1 MAGGWRALWTWLDA
15 KRLLVWVLFAG
26 IFAMALRPAADWDM
40 WWHLRSGAAIVQA
53 RSIPLTDPFSH
64 TRFGHPWVDQSWL
77 AQVGLYG
84 VYRLGGFG
92 GLALGLA
99 FAVVATFA
107 LVFWASSGHLYVRV
121 AGVLLA
127 ALASAVFWSVRPQM
141 ASLFLAAAVGAL
153 VRRYR
158 QRGGR
163 ALWLLP
169 PLFALWANLHAA
181 WMAGLLLLACGV
193 VGEVANA
200 LASSGRSGSLS
211 GRTSPFPQPPAA
223 ATPSLSAEP
232 GERGLGVS
240 EVRAGALALAG
251 LLSVAAI
258 SLNPQGPRMLLYP
271 FQTVGIGVL
280 QQFIQEWASP
290 DFHRLQFHPFLWLW
304 LATVWALACS
314 PLEKDWGDLLAFALF
329 SAMAF
334 TAGRNVA
341 LFAVVATPLLTA
353 HGTAVLEPALRRLT
367 GASSGGTRLAPVNW
381 GIAVLVALAVAARAW
396 AGPLNPLA
404 VAQEQGARFPVQ
416 AAEAILRERP
426 PGPLFN
432 SYNWGGY
439 LLWRLYPAYQVYVD
453 GRTDLYG
460 DEVLREYLQVV
471 RLEPGWEEALARRG
485 IRLVVVEAG
494 EPLANRLRADPDWEP
509 FYADGLAAV
518 FVRRGG

>member
-1 MAGGWRALWTWLDA
+1 M
-15 KRLLVWVLFAG
+15 LFAG

-40 WWHLRSGAAIVQA
+40 WWHLRSGEAIVQA
-53 RSIPLTDPFSH
+53 RAIPLTDPFSH

-84 VYRLGGFG
+84 LYRLGGFG
-92 GLALGLA
+92 ALALGLA
-99 FAVVATFA
+99 CAVVATFA
-107 LVFWASSGHLYVRV
+107 LVFWTSPGHLYVRAV
-121 AGVLLA
+121 GVLLA
-127 ALASAVFWSVRPQM
+127 ALASAVFWSVRPQV
-141 ASLFLAAAVGAL
+141 ASLFLTAAVWAL

-158 QRGGR
+158 GRGGR

-193 VGEVANA
+193 VGEAANA
-200 LASSGRSGSLS
+200 LAFSGRSGPIPS
-211 GRTSPFPQPPAA
+211 RTSPLPQ
-223 ATPSLSAEP
+223 
-232 GERGLGVS
+232 GVG
-240 EVRAGALALAG
+240 EVRGGPLALAG
-251 LLSVAAI
+251 LLSAAAV

-271 FQTVGIGVL
+271 FQTVGIGAL

-290 DFHRLQFHPFLWLW
+290 DFHRLDFHPFLWLW
-304 LATVWALACS
+304 LATAWALALS
-314 PLEKDWGDLLAFALF
+314 PREKDWGDLLAFALF
-329 SAMAF
+329 SALAF

-341 LFAVVATPLLTA
+341 LFAVVAAPFLTE
-353 HGTAVLEPALRRLT
+353 HGTAVLEPALQRLAGTST
-367 GASSGGTRLAPVNW
+367 GGARLAPLNW
-381 GIAVLVALAVAARAW
+381 GIAVLVALSVGARAW
-396 AGPLNPLA
+396 TGALDPTT
-404 VAQEQGARFPVQ
+404 VAREQEARFPVQ

-460 DEVLREYLQVV
+460 DEVLGEYLRVV
-471 RLEPGWEEALARRG
+471 LLEPGWEEVLARRG

-494 EPLANRLRADPDWEP
+494 GPLAERLRADPDWEP
-509 FYADGLAAV
+509 FYGDDLAAV

>member
-1 MAGGWRALWTWLDA
+1 MQPQRLWTWLDSR
-15 KRLLVWVLFAG
+15 RLLIWVLFAG

-40 WWHLRSGAAIVQA
+40 WWHLRSGAFLLEA

-64 TRFGHPWVDQSWL
+64 TRFGHPWIDQSWL

-84 VYRLGGFG
+84 LYRLGGFG
-92 GLALGLA
+92 ALSLGLA
-99 FAVVATFA
+99 FAVAATFSV
-107 LVFWASSGHLYVRV
+107 VFWSSPGHLYVRV
-121 AGVLLA
+121 AGTLLA
-127 ALASAVFWSVRPQM
+127 ALASAVFWSVRPQV
-141 ASLFLAAAVGAL
+141 ASLFLTAAVGTL
-153 VRRYR
+153 VRRHR

-181 WMAGLLLLACGV
+181 WMAGLLLLGCMV
-193 VGEVANA
+193 LGEVVAGF
-200 LASSGRSGSLS
+200 LAR
-211 GRTSPFPQPPAA
+211 
-223 ATPSLSAEP
+223 P
-232 GERGLGVS
+232 GEQA
-240 EVRAGALALAG
+240 RAHLRSAGTLALAG
-251 LLSVAAI
+251 LLSAAAI

-290 DFHRLQFHPFLWLW
+290 DFHHLGFHPFLWLW
-304 LATVWALACS
+304 LATAWALACS
-314 PLEKDWGDLLAFALF
+314 PLEKDGGDLLTFALF
-329 SAMAF
+329 SALAF

-341 LFAVVATPLLTA
+341 LFAVVAAPLLTA
-353 HGTAVLEPALRRLT
+353 HGTAVLQPALRRLSAT
-367 GASSGGTRLAPVNW
+367 SPQGGRLLGLNW
-381 GIAVLVALAVAARAW
+381 GVALLVALAVAVRAW
-396 AGPLNPLA
+396 SGPLNPLS
-404 VAQEQGARFPVQ
+404 VAREQEALFPVQ
-416 AAEAILRERP
+416 AAEAILQKRP

-471 RLEPGWEEALARRG
+471 HLEPGWKEALARRG

-494 EPLANRLRADPDWEP
+494 EPLANRLQADPDWAVLH
-509 FYADGLAAV
+509 ADRMAMV
-518 FVRRGG
+518 FVRRRG